1 MIPLLYHTLEEQMQV
16 ILPDE
21 QVKQI
26 QLLLAELI
34 TKEIEKKLH
43 HSNLESPFLN
53 KQQACHYLGISNNT
67 LDSWIKKG
75 LPHIKVGK
83 TIRFDKAKI
92 NRWLQNQ

>member
-1 MIPLLYHTLEEQMQV
+1 MQV

-21 QVKQI
+21 QVQQI
-26 QLLLAELI
+26 QHLLAELI
-34 TKEIEKKLH
+34 KKEIENRLNN
-43 HSNLESPFLN
+43 SNLESPFLN

-75 LPHIKVGK
+75 LPHIRVGK
-83 TIRFDKAKI
+83 TIRFDKAEI

>member
-1 MIPLLYHTLEEQMQV
+1 MQV

-43 HSNLESPFLN
+43 HSHLESPFLN

-75 LPHIKVGK
+75 LPTIKIGK
-83 TIRFDKAKI
+83 TIRFNKEAI
-92 NRWLQNQ
+92 NSWLYSQN

>member
-1 MIPLLYHTLEEQMQV
+1 MQV

-21 QVKQI
+21 QVQQI
-26 QLLLAELI
+26 QHLLAELI
-34 TKEIEKKLH
+34 EKEIEKKLH

-75 LPHIKVGK
+75 LPTIKIGK
-83 TIRFDKAKI
+83 TIRFNKEAI
-92 NRWLQNQ
+92 NSWLYSRN

>member
-1 MIPLLYHTLEEQMQV
+1 MHLLYHTLEEYMQV

-21 QVKQI
+21 QVQQI

-34 TKEIEKKLH
+34 TKETEKKLH

-67 LDSWIKKG
+67 LDSWIRKG
-75 LPHIKVGK
+75 LPIIRIGK
-83 TIRFDKAKI
+83 TIRFDKAEI

>member
-1 MIPLLYHTLEEQMQV
+1 MQV

-21 QVKQI
+21 QVQQI
-26 QLLLAELI
+26 QHLLAELI
-34 TKEIEKKLH
+34 EKEIEKKLH

-75 LPHIKVGK
+75 LPYIRVGK
-83 TIRFDKAKI
+83 TIRFDKSEI

>member
-1 MIPLLYHTLEEQMQV
+1 MQV

-21 QVKQI
+21 QVQQI
-26 QLLLAELI
+26 QHLLAELI
-34 TKEIEKKLH
+34 EKEIEKKLH
-43 HSNLESPFLN
+43 HSNLENPFLN

-75 LPHIKVGK
+75 LPHIRVGK
-83 TIRFDKAKI
+83 TIRFDKSEI

>member
-1 MIPLLYHTLEEQMQV
+1 MQV
-16 ILPDE
+16 ILPEE
-21 QVKQI
+21 QVQQI
-26 QLLLAELI
+26 QRLLAELI
-34 TKEIEKKLH
+34 KKEIENRLNN
-43 HSNLESPFLN
+43 SNLDSPFLN

-83 TIRFDKAKI
+83 TIRFDKAEI